1 MRGDHL
7 TELPDILH
15 TTTLR
20 VRYADTDQMGVVYYA
35 TYLVYFESGRT
46 ELLRACGI
54 PYSELEAQG
63 YRLPVLEAH
72 IHYHAPAHYDEV
84 LVVQT
89 RYRPRYAPTLC
100 LEYEIRRR
108 GELIVT
114 GSTTHVFMDA
124 RTWRPVRPPA
134 IFWEA
139 IRHYALCRERS

>member
-1 MRGDHL
+1 MTAEHL
-7 TELPDILH
+7 RELPEICH

-72 IHYHAPAHYDEV
+72 IFYHAPARYDDV
-84 LVVQT
+84 LEICT
-89 RYRPRYAPTLC
+89 RYRPHYAPTLR
-100 LEYEIRRR
+100 LEYEISRC
-108 GELIVT
+108 GELIVAGLT
-114 GSTTHVFMDA
+114 VHVFTDA
-124 RTWRPVRPPA
+124 HSWRPVRPPA

-139 IRHYALCRERS
+139 IRRYAFCQERS